1 LGLETSGG
9 TLNFKLAIGI
19 IEITEIVSGLF
30 LMVQEFYWATP
41 LGLGVDSPSKISY
54 QEQNISLLFLFL
66 LFILS
71 EIFVKVAF
79 LSSFIFLLIWRRLF
93 GSLGGSLK
101 IKVKAKL
108 KFSS

>member
-1 LGLETSGG
+1 LGLETFGG
-9 TLNFKLAIGI
+9 TLNFKLAIGT

-79 LSSFIFLLIWRRLF
+79 FEFIYFSFDLASSFWVFGWLIEN
-93 GSLGGSLK
+93 
-101 IKVKAKL
+101 
-108 KFSS
+108 